1 MHDHACRAPKTSSI
15 HIDLQ
20 YTSSVS
26 STACD
31 HIFFDMADPQLW
43 EADEIRLFLDI
54 LSDYVLW

>member
-1 MHDHACRAPKTSSI
+1 MHLRPAQI

-43 EADEIRLFLDI
+43 EADEIRLSLNI